1 MKCSCSPIL
10 FGATRPWGPDHGVI
24 WKPLFINPEDV
35 TVMMNT
41 TVEEL
46 PILLQKAREYAVNT
60 MRNTLATHDL
70 TEQQW
75 RVIRST
81 FESGELNA
89 QELARKSAILG
100 PSLSRILN
108 RLEEDGILN
117 RKVSAADQRELNISL
132 TAKGKRLHNKV
143 LPTLHNQYDEIGKQI
158 GNAKLEQLAGLL
170 NYVISLQ

>member
-1 MKCSCSPIL
+1 ME
-10 FGATRPWGPDHGVI
+10 FY

-35 TVMMNT
+35 TAMMNT

-117 RKVSAADQRELNISL
+117 RKVSAADQR
-132 TAKGKRLHNKV
+132 
-143 LPTLHNQYDEIGKQI
+143 
-158 GNAKLEQLAGLL
+158 
-170 NYVISLQ
+170 

>member
-1 MKCSCSPIL
+1 
-10 FGATRPWGPDHGVI
+10 
-24 WKPLFINPEDV
+24 
-35 TVMMNT
+35 MMNT
-41 TVEEL
+41 SVEEL
-46 PILLQKAREYAVNT
+46 PVLLQKAREIAVLQL
-60 MRNTLATHDL
+60 RNLLATHDL

-75 RVIRST
+75 RVIRAT

-89 QELARKSAILG
+89 QDLARKSAILG

-143 LPTLHNQYDEIGKQI
+143 LPTLSTQFDELGKQI
-158 GNAKLEQLAGLL
+158 GNAKLEQLTNLL
-170 NYVISLQ
+170 TYVIKLM